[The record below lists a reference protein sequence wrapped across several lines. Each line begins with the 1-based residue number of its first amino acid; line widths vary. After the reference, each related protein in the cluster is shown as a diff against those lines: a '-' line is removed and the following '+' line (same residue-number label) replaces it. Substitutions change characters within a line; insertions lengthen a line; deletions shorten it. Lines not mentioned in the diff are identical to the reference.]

1 MNKYVEWIVCNSKKY
16 YRKDCL
22 ILHYLYVSNLIRS
35 FQEKLMY
42 WVENQ
47 SNEIERKGF
56 PVIPNRDVSNTIL
69 VLSSSLRAWNA
80 YVA

>member
-1 MNKYVEWIVCNSKKY
+1 
-16 YRKDCL
+16 L
-22 ILHYLYVSNLIRS
+22 I
-35 FQEKLMY
+35 Y

-47 SNEIERKGF
+47 SNEIDRKGF
-56 PVIPNRDVSNTIL
+56 PVIPTRDVSNTIL

>member
-1 MNKYVEWIVCNSKKY
+1 
-16 YRKDCL
+16 
-22 ILHYLYVSNLIRS
+22 
-35 FQEKLMY
+35 MY

-80 YVA
+80 YVAQLEKTLKPKTNAHINI